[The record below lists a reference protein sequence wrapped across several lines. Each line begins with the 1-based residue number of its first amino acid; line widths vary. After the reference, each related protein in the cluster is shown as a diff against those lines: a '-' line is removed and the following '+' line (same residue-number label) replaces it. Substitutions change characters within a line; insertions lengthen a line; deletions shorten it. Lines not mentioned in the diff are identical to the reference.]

1 MVNFIAGI
9 FVIFFM
15 MFLVAAIIAVG
26 VIMVQIAIRFWSNTI
41 TPWIDKHFGEIDW

>member
-9 FVIFFM
+9 PVIFFM
-15 MFLVAAIIAVG
+15 MFLVAAMTGIG

-41 TPWIDKHFGEIDW
+41 TLWIDKHFGEIDW